1 VADDKGDSSSF
12 EEIVAN
18 LHREDPGFTAA
29 FQQERRPPG
38 RTPLIIGVILCLV
51 ALGML
56 AFGGV
61 KGAVLSVL
69 PWLAGMV
76 LVLKG
81 RG

>member
-1 VADDKGDSSSF
+1 MADDEPSF
-12 EEIVAN
+12 EKIVAN

-29 FQQERRPPG
+29 FHEQRRPPG
-38 RTPLIIGVILCLV
+38 RVPLIIGVVLCLV

-69 PWLAGMV
+69 PWLAGMAF
-76 LVLKG
+76 VLKG

>member
-1 VADDKGDSSSF
+1 MAAEGKGEDSF
-12 EEIVAN
+12 EDIVAN

-29 FQQERRPPG
+29 FQEERRPPG
-38 RTPLIIGVILCLV
+38 RAPMVIGAVLCLI
-51 ALGML
+51 ALAML

-76 LVLKG
+76 CVLKG